1 MLESI
6 TMWLISAKVFTFYL
20 LNFLVENYNGKPYNL
35 QRMIHTRVVC
45 LCQAVERNIGF
56 HVGWYLKYCVTVDL

>member
-6 TMWLISAKVFTFYL
+6 TIWLISAKVFKFYL
-20 LNFLVENYNGKPYNL
+20 LISLVENYNGKPYNL

-45 LCQAVERNIGF
+45 IVKL
-56 HVGWYLKYCVTVDL
+56 